1 MSARPLTVDALS
13 AAELAAELPF
23 ARARR
28 RLAAMGHAVREKHS
42 GGASSL
48 LLGDGG
54 HDELVVHYPPAGAPH
69 AWRYPADPALVHL
82 ADPAEL
88 LARAAWDPP
97 LEPRVAA
104 AGVQARLMY
113 NPGRRAAFL
122 LRATGS
128 PVPVVLKLL
137 SPSEAPASLRA
148 LRAIAAS
155 GLDRVVP
162 MPRLLA
168 AAETEGAVLLEY
180 LPGTLVGDWTPDVL
194 DQVAEVLAAV
204 HALELDGMP
213 AWTADRDVA
222 KLERLLDLLDAAA
235 PAAGAALRP
244 LATRLAARL
253 SGARRLATTTIHRDF
268 TKRHILLV
276 PGAAGAPRVGVL
288 DWDSVSTG
296 PPEKDLA
303 TLVAGLRAE
312 GAELI
317 DRYERTTGR
326 TLDRDFVGVL
336 VQTQRLTRACR
347 RLLAGER
354 PAEWATET
362 AAGIA
367 AALARNPLAAT

>member
-1 MSARPLTVDALS
+1 
-13 AAELAAELPF
+13 
-23 ARARR
+23 
-28 RLAAMGHAVREKHS
+28 
-42 GGASSL
+42 
-48 LLGDGG
+48 
-54 HDELVVHYPPAGAPH
+54 
-69 AWRYPADPALVHL
+69 
-82 ADPAEL
+82 
-88 LARAAWDPP
+88 
-97 LEPRVAA
+97 
-104 AGVQARLMY
+104 
-113 NPGRRAAFL
+113 
-122 LRATGS
+122 
-128 PVPVVLKLL
+128 VLKLL
-137 SPSEAPASLRA
+137 SPSEAPASPHA

-180 LPGTLVGDWTPDVL
+180 LPGTLVGDWTADVL
-194 DQVAEVLAAV
+194 DGVAEVLAAV
-204 HALELDGMP
+204 HALDLDGMP

-222 KLERLLDLLDAAA
+222 KLERLLDLLDAADG
-235 PAAGAALRP
+235 AAGAALRP

-253 SGARRLATTTIHRDF
+253 SAARRPATTTIHRDF

-326 TLDRDFVGVL
+326 TLDRDFVGAL

-354 PAEWATET
+354 PAAWATET